1 MAHAVAALVL
11 TTLAGCSLAGRT
23 VGSFVDDKA
32 LTAAVKLNVAK
43 LHPSAL
49 KRVNVD
55 VYENTVYLS
64 GFVERPIE
72 KSDAEIAARRTDG
85 VKQVVNDLVVRG
97 GEDAT
102 AGASGTPVTAST
114 ATPLTTMPSTA
125 TPSSVTPST
134 TAPSTGPPRGSVRR
148 TIPGVARMAPAWPGG
163 PDHAFDKDG
172 KVVATINTL
181 SAQDLAE
188 SNIRNLPADGR
199 LIDHVSVYALVGR
212 GVVPGPRYAVVLW
225 HVNEAA
231 AATLLR

>member
-1 MAHAVAALVL
+1 MNVVKMHA
-11 TTLAGCSLAGRT
+11 
-23 VGSFVDDKA
+23 
-32 LTAAVKLNVAK
+32 
-43 LHPSAL
+43 SAL

-85 VKQVVNDLVVRG
+85 VKQVINDLVVRG
-97 GEDAT
+97 EENDT
-102 AGASGTPVTAST
+102 AAASPTPAAAST
-114 ATPLTTMPSTA
+114 TTVPT
-125 TPSSVTPST
+125 VTPPT
-134 TAPSTGPPRGSVRR
+134 TRPAAAAPSPGPPRGSVRR
-148 TIPGVARMAPAWPGG
+148 TIPGVVRMVPAWPGG

-172 KVVATINTL
+172 KVVATIYTV

-188 SNIRNLPADGR
+188 SDIRNLPADGR
-199 LIDHVSVYALVGR
+199 LIDHVSVYAILDR